1 MFNISAI
8 SGHSVSRHSSNRSSN
23 HSSSHDDINKQ
34 LKNLGIPAEV
44 VAQGPAAVK
53 AYADAHNI
61 DLSSV
66 QPPSNNDSGS
76 TSSASTSTSSTDSG
90 KHVGK
95 NKSEIESELKA
106 LGVPADVVAKGPDA
120 VKDYASSNNID
131 LSALQPPKHHVG
143 SKLNIQG

>member
-1 MFNISAI
+1 MFNINAI
-8 SGHSVSRHSSNRSSN
+8 SNSSVSSHSSHR
-23 HSSSHDDINKQ
+23 SSSHGDINKQ

-61 DLSSV
+61 DLSSI

-76 TSSASTSTSSTDSG
+76 PSSASTTSTDSD

-131 LSALQPPKHHVG
+131 LSSLHPPKHHVG